1 MYIPRYVI
9 DTNVINARGGV
20 PGMDELERL
29 HDLRAIEILCTSTA
43 NVEITPG
50 YRQEEKARKYR
61 RIGSAHGLVNFA
73 PNGGPDATWGAATRQ
88 SRIEEIHFT
97 VFGTRYPKNNEEK
110 YNIRSMRDALHLDQ
124 CWSNMVDAFIT
135 NDNAI
140 LKARPTLRELGFD
153 FQIFEPEE
161 CVEFTRQCLRS
172 WYGTVDD
179 GEIEKAI
186 KDLSR
191 PIIIGSNKAAELSI
205 SIGEERPALGLQLGT
220 NYVQAEAHFRDASGA
235 PLLTILPNRDVEFHQ
250 RTVQIAG
257 ARNDRDVG
265 LKLGNRF
272 YDRCSIGSTA
282 EDRTP
287 FWNPLDE
294 VLLAAFVA
302 RSGHIVFYAGI
313 FRDLKGNV
321 RATITKE
328 CLELVGASLSFGAAC
343 E

>member
-20 PGMDELERL
+20 SGMDELERL
-29 HDLRAIEILCTSTA
+29 HNLRVIEVLCTSTA

-50 YRQEEKARKYR
+50 YMQEEKARKYR
-61 RIGSAHGLVNFA
+61 RIGSAYGTFNFA

-88 SRIEEIHFT
+88 SRIEEIHLA
-97 VFGTRYPKNNEEK
+97 VFGTRYPNNNKEK
-110 YNIRSMRDALHLDQ
+110 HNIRSMRDALHLDQ
-124 CWSNMVDAFIT
+124 CWSNMVDVFIT
-135 NDNAI
+135 NDKTI
-140 LKARPTLRELGFD
+140 LRARPALRELGID
-153 FQIFEPEE
+153 FRISNPEE
-161 CVEFTRQCLRS
+161 CVEFIRQCLRN

-186 KDLSR
+186 RDLSR

-205 SIGEERPALGLQLGT
+205 SIGEERPALGLQFGT
-220 NYVQAEAHFRDASGA
+220 SYVQVEAHFRDASGT
-235 PLLTILPNRDVEFHQ
+235 PLLTILPNRDVQFHQ

-272 YDRCSIGSTA
+272 YDKCSIGSTA
-282 EDRTP
+282 EDRPP
-287 FWNPLDE
+287 FWSPLDE

-313 FRDLKGNV
+313 LRDSKGNV

-328 CLELVGASLSFGAAC
+328 CLELVDASLCFGAAR